1 MGQHE
6 YPPATLPHYLPLV
19 YFSDPTLP
27 PPWTGMFD
35 GNLGVVYYWNPQT
48 NVSQYEHPACSSYPT
63 THLINS
69 PIPQFWNSHV
79 PLDYKANSL
88 HRLTTSTP
96 TDLAAPSDVGTG
108 SVAHPLH
115 TSMEIRDP
123 NSKPQSLKVHMD
135 SATHKPRLSKPEKRK
150 KLLALRGSEAVS
162 GSGSGGNFE
171 ENKGEEDKR
180 EVGSE
185 DLGDEKKEE
194 KKRKKKRKR
203 DKEEENGSLS
213 SEENEVVKEE
223 AKKPKKKNKK
233 KKRKEAKNEEEKK
246 DGELG
251 TEEQSVKEI
260 VSLFLY
266 FTSTLEPLVFSRRL
280 VDCVRQANGDVPTK
294 VFVGGIP
301 YYSTE
306 DDIGSYFESCGT
318 ITEVDCLRFP
328 DSGKFRGIA
337 IISFKTEAAAKRALA
352 LDGAE
357 MGELF
362 LKIQPYKAT
371 RANKVSDFAPQI
383 VEGYNRIYV
392 GNLSW
397 DITEDDL
404 KKLFSD
410 CKISSIHFGMD
421 KETGEFRGYA
431 HVNFSDS
438 LSLTLALKLD
448 QKVVCGRP
456 VKISCAVTQKRLGTP
471 SKSAPMTL
479 STLSISVAPTKG
491 ANSIPVATTTDKR
504 ADNTELSTVSGKIK
518 RRTCYR
524 CGEKGHLLSA
534 CPISATMF
542 SSTHSISM
550 ATTTSTDSIPVAT
563 TRSTNSIPVAATT
576 RTNSIPVAT
585 TTSTGA
591 DNGGLS
597 AVSGKIK
604 RRTCYWCGE
613 KGHLSSA
620 CPITTTTFSSTHSIS
635 IATATSTDSIP
646 LTTTTSTNS
655 IPVATNT
662 RTNSIPVATTTGTE
676 ADNGG
681 LSAISRK
688 IKRTCYRCGEKGH
701 LLSAC
706 PISAMFSSI
715 QSTSIATT
723 TSTD

>member
-1 MGQHE
+1 MVLSNRRLKQKLRE
-6 YPPATLPHYLPLV
+6 TLAQSLV
-19 YFSDPTLP
+19 ESVAKTD
-27 PPWTGMFD
+27 
-35 GNLGVVYYWNPQT
+35 PQT
-48 NVSQYEHPACSSYPT
+48 
-63 THLINS
+63 
-69 PIPQFWNSHV
+69 
-79 PLDYKANSL
+79 D
-88 HRLTTSTP
+88 
-96 TDLAAPSDVGTG
+96 G
-108 SVAHPLH
+108 SENP
-115 TSMEIRDP
+115 DP
-123 NSKPQSLKVHMD
+123 NSEPQSLKVLLD
-135 SATHKPRLSKPEKRK
+135 SATQKPRLSKREKRR

-162 GSGSGGNFE
+162 GSGTGGNFE

-180 EVGSE
+180 EVESE

-194 KKRKKKRKR
+194 KKKKKRKR
-203 DKEEENGSLS
+203 DEEEKNGVLR

-233 KKRKEAKNEEEKK
+233 KKKKNKKRKKEAKNEEEKK

-251 TEEQSVKEI
+251 SEEQSVKETNNN
-260 VSLFLY
+260 S
-266 FTSTLEPLVFSRRL
+266 
-280 VDCVRQANGDVPTK
+280 DRQTNGDVPTK
-294 VFVGGIP
+294 VYVGGIP

-306 DDIGSYFESCGT
+306 DDIRSYFESCGT

-397 DITEDDL
+397 DITEDDM

-456 VKISCAVTQKRLGTP
+456 VKISCAVPLKRAGTP
-471 SKSAPMTL
+471 SNSAPTNS
-479 STLSISVAPTKG
+479 STHSISVAPTIG
-491 ANSIPVATTTDKR
+491 ANSIPVATTTDTG

-518 RRTCYR
+518 RRTCYQ
-524 CGEKGHLLSA
+524 CGEKGHLSSA
-534 CPISATMF
+534 CPMASTTF
-542 SSTHSISM
+542 SSTHSI
-550 ATTTSTDSIPVAT
+550 AVTTTTSADSIPVAT
-563 TRSTNSIPVAATT
+563 TTD
-576 RTNSIPVAT
+576 
-585 TTSTGA
+585 TGA
-591 DNGGLS
+591 DDIGLS

-604 RRTCYWCGE
+604 RRTCYQCGE

-620 CPITTTTFSSTHSIS
+620 CPITATTFSSTRSIS
-635 IATATSTDSIP
+635 IATTISTDSIP
-646 LTTTTSTNS
+646 VAASTSTNSIPVATTTSTNS
-655 IPVATNT
+655 IPVAT
-662 RTNSIPVATTTGTE
+662 TTG

-681 LSAISRK
+681 LSAISGK
-688 IKRTCYRCGEKGH
+688 IKRRTCYECGEKGH
-701 LLSAC
+701 ISSAC
-706 PISAMFSSI
+706 PKKQFADNNASMQAVS
-715 QSTSIATT
+715 
-723 TSTD
+723 

>member
-1 MGQHE
+1 MVLSNRRLKQKLRE
-6 YPPATLPHYLPLV
+6 TLAQSLAESV
-19 YFSDPTLP
+19 AKAD
-27 PPWTGMFD
+27 
-35 GNLGVVYYWNPQT
+35 PQT
-48 NVSQYEHPACSSYPT
+48 
-63 THLINS
+63 
-69 PIPQFWNSHV
+69 
-79 PLDYKANSL
+79 D
-88 HRLTTSTP
+88 
-96 TDLAAPSDVGTG
+96 G
-108 SVAHPLH
+108 SENP
-115 TSMEIRDP
+115 DP
-123 NSKPQSLKVHMD
+123 NSEPQSLKVLLD
-135 SATHKPRLSKPEKRK
+135 SATQKPRLSKREKRR

-162 GSGSGGNFE
+162 GSGTGGNFE

-180 EVGSE
+180 EVESE

-194 KKRKKKRKR
+194 KKKKKRKR
-203 DKEEENGSLS
+203 DEEENNGVLS
-213 SEENEVVKEE
+213 SEENEVVKE
-223 AKKPKKKNKK
+223 AKKPKKKNKTK
-233 KKRKEAKNEEEKK
+233 KKNKKRKKEAKNEEEKK

-251 TEEQSVKEI
+251 SEEQSVKETNNN
-260 VSLFLY
+260 S
-266 FTSTLEPLVFSRRL
+266 
-280 VDCVRQANGDVPTK
+280 DRQTNGDVPTK
-294 VFVGGIP
+294 VYVGGIP

-306 DDIGSYFESCGT
+306 DDIRSYFESCGT

-431 HVNFSDS
+431 HLNFSDS

-456 VKISCAVTQKRLGTP
+456 VKISCAVPLKRAGTP
-471 SKSAPMTL
+471 SNSAPTNS
-479 STLSISVAPTKG
+479 STHSISVAPTTG
-491 ANSIPVATTTDKR
+491 ANSIPVAITTDTG

-518 RRTCYR
+518 RRTCYQ
-524 CGEKGHLLSA
+524 CGEKGHLSSA
-534 CPISATMF
+534 CPMASTTF
-542 SSTHSISM
+542 SSTHSI
-550 ATTTSTDSIPVAT
+550 AVTTTTSADSIPVAT
-563 TRSTNSIPVAATT
+563 TTD
-576 RTNSIPVAT
+576 
-585 TTSTGA
+585 TGA
-591 DNGGLS
+591 DDIGLS

-604 RRTCYWCGE
+604 RRTCYQCGE

-620 CPITTTTFSSTHSIS
+620 CPITATTFSSTHSIS
-635 IATATSTDSIP
+635 IATTISTDSIP
-646 LTTTTSTNS
+646 VAATTSTNSIPVATTTSTNS
-655 IPVATNT
+655 IPVAT
-662 RTNSIPVATTTGTE
+662 TTG

-681 LSAISRK
+681 LSAISGK
-688 IKRTCYRCGEKGH
+688 IKRRTCYECGEKGH
-701 LLSAC
+701 ISSAC
-706 PISAMFSSI
+706 PKKQSADNNASMQAVS
-715 QSTSIATT
+715 
-723 TSTD
+723 